1 MPNLSGLVKIT
12 KVKDPTTADASSIVE
27 SDVLDMAGYEGV
39 VFFTSYGTAASDNSI
54 KLKGSTANSTG
65 TMGDI
70 TGSSVAVASSDEDVW
85 LDVYRP
91 RYRYLQ
97 LAAVRGTS
105 SKLGDIWAVQYGGRK
120 LPESNSTAGTIKG
133 ETNISQSTGTA

>member
-1 MPNLSGLVKIT
+1 MPNLSGMVKIT
-12 KVKDPTTADASSIVE
+12 KVKDPTTAAASSIVE

-39 VFFTSYGTAASDNSI
+39 VFFTSYGTAAADNTI
-54 KLKGSTANSTG
+54 KLKASTSNSTA

-97 LAAVRGTS
+97 LAAVRGMYSTIRCPDVNIRIRLGRIDWIVSRTS
-105 SKLGDIWAVQYGGRK
+105 D
-120 LPESNSTAGTIKG
+120 STI
-133 ETNISQSTGTA
+133 

>member
-12 KVKDPTTADASSIVE
+12 KVKDPTTAAASSVVE

-39 VFFTSYGTAASDNSI
+39 VFFTSYGTAAADNTI
-54 KLKGSTANSTG
+54 KLKGSTAASTSG
-65 TMGDI
+65 MGDI
-70 TGSSVAVASSDEDVW
+70 TGSSVGVASSDEDVW
-85 LDVYRP
+85 LDVYKP

-97 LAAVRGTS
+97 LAALRATS
-105 SKLGDIWAVQYGGRK
+105 TKLGDIWAVQYGGRK
-120 LPESNSTAGTIKG
+120 LPEDNTTAGTIHG